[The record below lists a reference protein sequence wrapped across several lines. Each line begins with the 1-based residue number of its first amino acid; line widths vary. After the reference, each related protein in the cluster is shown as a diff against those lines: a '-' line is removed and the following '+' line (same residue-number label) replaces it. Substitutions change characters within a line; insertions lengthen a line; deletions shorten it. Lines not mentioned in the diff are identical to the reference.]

1 MACQTIQKGQ
11 HGQRLR
17 DENTGKTDKW
27 KAMTVFEV
35 SSGRDDEMQK
45 KSIEQNLEMKKEQNY
60 LKLRIKKYI
69 KNKGRISK
77 DILVTCI

>member
-11 HGQRLR
+11 HGQRHR

-27 KAMTVFEV
+27 KAMMVFEV
-35 SSGRDDEMQK
+35 SSGKDDEMQK

-60 LKLRIKKYI
+60 LKLRIKKIY
-69 KNKGRISK
+69 
-77 DILVTCI
+77 